1 MNQIVTVTMVGQW
14 PHGIPLHLNNLKWAL
29 GDFVHDSYV
38 VTTNEIKAEYEKLFP
53 GVHFIGVP
61 HKNGFIKFWD
71 MFPNIVKEHN
81 IDADFFLLME
91 QDILFHSKLVSL
103 PHDEKEIVNYLPL
116 SKYHSMTVA
125 NKIVHYRVWEGAN
138 IFHGKLIQAALK
150 DNISFAF
157 TKNYFFEKQRA
168 MWEKKLGGKI
178 GLQDFALPDTM
189 DEMTFYC
196 SMKHG
201 TEAVHEDKA
210 VHLRGPET
218 VHRAFPKLYGD
229 MGTKDMEAIKKKIPY
244 LDIYV
249 TLAAFFLAGNYP
261 NIDKFEVHKM
271 KPENKGMFKRLRVK
285 GREWLDAPTMARL
298 EHLCEKLA

>member
-14 PHGIPLHLNNLKWAL
+14 PHGLPIHLNNLKWAL
-29 GDFVHDSYV
+29 GNFVHESYV
-38 VTTNEIKAEYEKLFP
+38 VTTNEIKAEYEKQFP
-53 GVHFIGVP
+53 HVHFISVP

-71 MFPNIVKEHN
+71 MFPKIVEEHK

-91 QDILFHSKLVSL
+91 QDILFHNKLVSL

-116 SKYHSMTVA
+116 SKYHAMTVA
-125 NKIVHYRVWEGAN
+125 NKIVHHRVWEGAN
-138 IFHGKLIQAALK
+138 IFHGKLIHSALK
-150 DNISFAF
+150 DKISFAF
-157 TKNYFFEKQRA
+157 TKTYFFEKQRA

-178 GLQDFALPDTM
+178 GLKDFGIPDTM

-196 SMKHG
+196 PMKHN

-210 VHLRGPET
+210 VHIRGPET
-218 VHRAFPKLYGD
+218 VHRMFPKLYAD
-229 MGTKDMEAIKKKIPY
+229 MGPKEMEAVKKKIPY
-244 LDIYV
+244 IDIYV
-249 TLAAFFLAGNYP
+249 TLAAFFLAGNYAS
-261 NIDKFEVHKM
+261 IDKFEMHKM
-271 KPENKGMFKRLRVK
+271 KPDHKGMFKRLRGK